1 MRNEMRIEKSTL
13 VLLVLLTYCDDN
25 WKFRLSMRM
34 KSEKKKHKIL
44 QTILETDSQLTKNN
58 KKKEKKNVQMWK
70 CKK

>member
-34 KSEKKKHKIL
+34 KSEKEKT
-44 QTILETDSQLTKNN
+44 QNSTNN
-58 KKKEKKNVQMWK
+58 TWNGFPTNEKQ
-70 CKK
+70 